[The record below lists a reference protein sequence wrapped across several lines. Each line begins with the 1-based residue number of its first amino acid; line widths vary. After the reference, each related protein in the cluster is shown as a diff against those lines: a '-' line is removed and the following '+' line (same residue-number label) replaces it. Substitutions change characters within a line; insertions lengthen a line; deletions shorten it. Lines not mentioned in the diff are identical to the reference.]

1 MFMSVL
7 VACISIYLCVL
18 GTMRPEEGFGFP
30 GATMWVLRIE
40 TRSSGRAANALN
52 LCVISSAIPYFTFI
66 VVDLLKRC
74 ACFLVFVCLLFS
86 CFTF

>member
-1 MFMSVL
+1 
-7 VACISIYLCVL
+7 
-18 GTMRPEEGFGFP
+18 
-30 GATMWVLRIE
+30 MWVLRIE